1 MYERILSRLEKIE
14 RYSMLGAKNVLSFDD
29 VALLTG
35 LSKSYLYKLTSSGKI
50 PHYKPSGKMIYFDRK
65 ELENWMRQNRVTS
78 TYEIDEMADNYLAIG
93 G

>member
-78 TYEIDEMADNYLAIG
+78 TDEIDEMADNYLAIG